1 MNEAYAELKSSP
13 GPVVYRDFWNLSLF
27 LFITGLLTVSR
38 ISGLTTIM
46 ILYGFIM
53 MAGFSI
59 YLVFN
64 RLLRPLPEVV
74 VYIVWIIWA
83 LSGAIV
89 AVDKALFTDKLMTL
103 IQIGFFLFLVSGIV
117 SLKKNMSVVMSA
129 IIIGGLIVLF
139 SSFYTGEFLQ
149 AGESNTQTRASGL
162 IGNANGFAYSLMF
175 VVYAVFYFWNR
186 KSSAVWRIT
195 LLSILALSA
204 FGIVYSGSRM
214 GIVGFI
220 AFLALWWLFCVR
232 KRLPEHPIKIYAVLI
247 ALLFALYRFVDY
259 VLFRTLLG
267 HRIQY
272 FQDSSSIKR
281 FDCYKEGL
289 NLIIQN
295 PVFGVGLDNFRVFE
309 SFGLYAHSN
318 YIEIAS
324 STGII
329 GFFIFFSIYFI
340 VWRRLKR
347 IEKIYKELQCKYTI
361 NLFKASILT
370 ILIQSFAT
378 VNYYSKLT
386 WIFLGAVI
394 GYSWALER
402 SLLGLIS
409 VHKKYVRKLEQD
421 APHALS
427 R

>member
-1 MNEAYAELKSSP
+1 MNEVYIEMKSSP
-13 GPVVYRDFWNLSLF
+13 SPVVYRDFWNLSLF
-27 LFITGLLTVSR
+27 LFITGLLTVSH

-59 YLVFN
+59 YLAFH
-64 RLLRPLPEVV
+64 RLFRPLPEVV
-74 VYIVWIIWA
+74 VYMVWIIWA
-83 LSGAIV
+83 LSGAAV
-89 AVDKALFTDKLMTL
+89 AIDQALFTTKLMTV
-103 IQIGFFLFLVSGIV
+103 IQINFLLFLISSMV
-117 SLKKNMSVVMSA
+117 SLKRNASVVMSA

-149 AGESNTQTRASGL
+149 AGESDTQTRAAG
-162 IGNANGFAYSLMF
+162 IVGNANGFAYALMF

-186 KSSAVWRIT
+186 KSSTVWRII

-214 GIVGFI
+214 GIIGFI
-220 AFLALWWLFCVR
+220 AFLSLWWIFCAR
-232 KRLPEHPIKIYAVLI
+232 KKLPKHPIKTYAVLVAI
-247 ALLFALYRFVDY
+247 SFALYLFIDH
-259 VLFRTLLG
+259 VLFSTFLG

-281 FDCYKEGL
+281 FECYKEGL